1 MEPHLTCSAASACT
15 HFLRDPPL
23 SPWDAVGQ
31 AGTLTVRPGA
41 SRRTSAQ
48 LGAGCDRGRAP
59 LSAPPP
65 FTCENG
71 GSACLS
77 GWCGPESH
85 ARQGAWQSVPWEP
98 APLLPTLGP
107 NVTSRGL
114 HSSQG
119 RASDCEQ
126 VLQRAA
132 AFSLRPCGGLFCR
145 VPRVGRLDVQA
156 PTCCATFCPATHR
169 SMKPCSHLH
178 WAGLPASGTPT
189 CLHLPFVG
197 TSRGCQ
203 PAVHTWGPLPV
214 SNSAVR

>member
-1 MEPHLTCSAASACT
+1 MEPRLTCSAASACT

-31 AGTLTVRPGA
+31 AGTPTVRPGA

-132 AFSLRPCGGLFCR
+132 AF
-145 VPRVGRLDVQA
+145 
-156 PTCCATFCPATHR
+156 
-169 SMKPCSHLH
+169 
-178 WAGLPASGTPT
+178 
-189 CLHLPFVG
+189 
-197 TSRGCQ
+197 
-203 PAVHTWGPLPV
+203 WGPQCSSPSDPAGVCSAGSPGWGV
-214 SNSAVR
+214 SMSRHQHAVPHSARPHTVP

>member
-114 HSSQG
+114 RSSRGPATVSRCYKGQQHSGG
-119 RASDCEQ
+119 RSAVLPPTLRGS
-126 VLQRAA
+126 VLQG
-132 AFSLRPCGGLFCR
+132 PQGGASR
-145 VPRVGRLDVQA
+145 
-156 PTCCATFCPATHR
+156 CPGTNMLCHVLPGHTPFHEALLPPALGWPACQRDPHMPPPPLCWHK
-169 SMKPCSHLH
+169 S
-178 WAGLPASGTPT
+178 WVPASRP
-189 CLHLPFVG
+189 HVG
-197 TSRGCQ
+197 AAPS
-203 PAVHTWGPLPV
+203 V
-214 SNSAVR
+214 